1 MQNREILDMLNTV
14 YKDAII
20 NRDKM
25 LSILKGSKFEQIL
38 QKARENWIEFKPTK
52 QEAITAGID
61 SSFNNTKF
69 QGIELW
75 ATTAVSIK
83 SNGEVLVDLHDSGL
97 GSDIDL
103 SRIASRM
110 EIDACE
116 KTVDYVDLVLMDGSL
131 HSQFMT
137 RQSSLDAAVVR
148 MMKKKDNVLF
158 IAKTSNTKKQFERL
172 GSLAGDIFY
181 YSHVTK
187 DPGFSKLFVEKKYG
201 QDKVIAS
208 TFVRLSNSTPII
220 KLEFLGEDHSEDE
233 IKATLNKLYKNSVGG
248 YPYALKLAHNNCKIS
263 DKELAKIVSL
273 LGLSNEIS
281 SREVLG

>member
-1 MQNREILDMLNTV
+1 VLNTV

-20 NRDKM
+20 NREKM
-25 LSILKGSKFEQIL
+25 LSILKGPKFEQIL
-38 QKARENWIEFKPTK
+38 HKAQANWNDFTPTK
-52 QEAITAGID
+52 EEVITAGID

-83 SNGEVLVDLHDSGL
+83 SDGDILVDLHDSGL
-97 GSDIDL
+97 GSDTDL
-103 SRIASRM
+103 SRIASKM

-116 KTVDYVDLVLMDGSL
+116 KTVDEVDLVLMDGSL

-137 RQSSLDAAVVR
+137 RQSALDAQVVR
-148 MMKKKDNVLF
+148 TMNKKRNVIF
-158 IAKTSNTKKQFERL
+158 IAKTSNTKKQFENL

-181 YSHVTK
+181 YNHVTNG
-187 DPGFSKLFVEKKYG
+187 PGFSEIFVERNYG
-201 QDKVIAS
+201 PDKIISS
-208 TFVRLSNSTPII
+208 TFVRLSDSTPII
-220 KLEFLGEDHSEDE
+220 KLEFLGGKHDNDE
-233 IKATLNKLYKNSVGG
+233 VKSIMNKLFKTSVGG

-263 DKELAKIVSL
+263 DKELGKMVSL
-273 LGLSNEIS
+273 LGLSNEIG

>member
-1 MQNREILDMLNTV
+1 VLNTV
-14 YKDAII
+14 YKDAIM
-20 NRDKM
+20 NREKI
-25 LSILKGSKFEQIL
+25 LSVLKGPKFEQIL
-38 QKARENWIEFKPTK
+38 QKARGNWNTFTPTK
-52 QEAITAGID
+52 EEVVTAGID

-83 SNGEVLVDLHDSGL
+83 TDGEVLVDLHDSGL

-103 SRIASRM
+103 SRIASKM

-116 KTVDYVDLVLMDGSL
+116 KTVDEVDLVLMDGSL

-137 RQSSLDAAVVR
+137 RQSALDAQVVKI
-148 MMKKKDNVLF
+148 MNKKKNVIF
-158 IAKTSNTKKQFERL
+158 IAKTSNTKKQFENL

-181 YSHVTK
+181 YNHVTNG
-187 DPGFSKLFVEKKYG
+187 PGFSEIFVEKNYG
-201 QDKVIAS
+201 FDKIISS
-208 TFVRLSNSTPII
+208 TFVRLSDSTPII
-220 KLEFLGEDHSEDE
+220 KLEFLGGKHDNDE
-233 IKATLNKLYKNSVGG
+233 IKSIMNKLFKTSVGG

-263 DKELAKIVSL
+263 DKELGKMVSL
-273 LGLSNEIS
+273 LGLSNEIG

>member
-1 MQNREILDMLNTV
+1 VLNTV

-20 NRDKM
+20 NREKM
-25 LSILKGSKFEQIL
+25 LSILKGPKFEQIL
-38 QKARENWIEFKPTK
+38 QKAQTNWNEYTPTK
-52 QEAITAGID
+52 ENVITAGID

-83 SNGEVLVDLHDSGL
+83 TDGEVLVDLHDSGL

-103 SRIASRM
+103 SRIASKM

-116 KTVDYVDLVLMDGSL
+116 KTVDEVDLVLMDGSL

-137 RQSSLDAAVVR
+137 RQSALDVQVVR
-148 MMKKKDNVLF
+148 TMNKKRNVIF
-158 IAKTSNTKKQFERL
+158 IAKTSNTKKQFENL

-181 YSHVTK
+181 YNHVTNG
-187 DPGFSKLFVEKKYG
+187 PGFSEIFVEKNYG
-201 QDKVIAS
+201 LDKIISS
-208 TFVRLSNSTPII
+208 TFVRLSDSTPII
-220 KLEFLGEDHSEDE
+220 KLEFLGEKHDNDE
-233 IKATLNKLYKNSVGG
+233 VKSIMNKLFKTSVGG
-248 YPYALKLAHNNCKIS
+248 YPYSLKLAHNNCKIS
-263 DKELAKIVSL
+263 DKELGKMVSL
-273 LGLSNEIS
+273 LGLSNEIG

>member
-1 MQNREILDMLNTV
+1 VLNTV

-20 NRDKM
+20 NREKM
-25 LSILKGSKFEQIL
+25 LSILKGPKFEQIL
-38 QKARENWIEFKPTK
+38 HKAQANWNDFTPTK
-52 QEAITAGID
+52 EEVVTAGID

-83 SNGEVLVDLHDSGL
+83 SDGDILVDLHDSGL
-97 GSDIDL
+97 GSDTDL
-103 SRIASRM
+103 SRIASKM

-116 KTVDYVDLVLMDGSL
+116 KTVDKVDLVLMDGSL

-137 RQSSLDAAVVR
+137 RQSALDAQVVR
-148 MMKKKDNVLF
+148 TMNKKRNVIF
-158 IAKTSNTKKQFERL
+158 IAKTSNTKKQFENL

-181 YSHVTK
+181 YNHVTNG
-187 DPGFSKLFVEKKYG
+187 PGFSEIFVERNYG
-201 QDKVIAS
+201 PDKIISS
-208 TFVRLSNSTPII
+208 TFVRLSDSTPII
-220 KLEFLGEDHSEDE
+220 KLEFLGGKHDNDE
-233 IKATLNKLYKNSVGG
+233 VKSMMNKLFKTSVGG

-263 DKELAKIVSL
+263 DKELGKMVSL
-273 LGLSNEIS
+273 LGLSNEIG